1 MDVNTLTGIAVPLV
15 TVVAG
20 WSIGRRG
27 LSRQTVDLLQI
38 QVDVLTAQN
47 AERASKITLLEG
59 KVELLESLVTQKAD
73 VAEVKEIVERIAVKV
88 GA

>member
-1 MDVNTLTGIAVPLV
+1 MDVDTITSIAVPLTAIV
-15 TVVAG
+15 GG
-20 WSIGRRG
+20 WSVGRRG

-38 QVDVLTAQN
+38 QVTAL
-47 AERASKITLLEG
+47 REG
-59 KVELLESLVTQKAD
+59 NDLKDVELGALKGRVEVLENMVTQRAE